1 MWANSPFRL
10 TPSSITTFR
19 RFAFRL
25 GVIIVLG
32 FVWPGPSATT
42 VTAAVSFA
50 LGVACFVGAYA
61 FDERLHSQ
69 ALIGGTKETHF
80 C

>member
-1 MWANSPFRL
+1 VGELAVS
-10 TPSSITTFR
+10 SHSCSITTFR

-32 FVWPGPSATT
+32 LVWPVPSATT

-50 LGVACFVGAYA
+50 LGAACFVGAYA

-69 ALIGGTKETHF
+69 GLIVSTA
-80 C
+80 